1 MNFRSEANNFLTKC
15 CEKPFR
21 FLPCFPVLCDRA
33 FGRQNWNRTEQVR
46 LQPFQEMSLLH
57 PCCRVQSITQ
67 EQILDDWDF
76 YSARLVDRIMHEI
89 FENMDENAFNL
100 EYVWL
105 VDRRLRAT
113 LSIYKGIPNP
123 TYKGIPY
130 PTYKGIP

>member
-1 MNFRSEANNFLTKC
+1 MKNLFVLFRVVQFCVIARLTKL
-15 CEKPFR
+15 ELHGTSK
-21 FLPCFPVLCDRA
+21 
-33 FGRQNWNRTEQVR
+33 R

-130 PTYKGIP
+130 PTYKGIPL